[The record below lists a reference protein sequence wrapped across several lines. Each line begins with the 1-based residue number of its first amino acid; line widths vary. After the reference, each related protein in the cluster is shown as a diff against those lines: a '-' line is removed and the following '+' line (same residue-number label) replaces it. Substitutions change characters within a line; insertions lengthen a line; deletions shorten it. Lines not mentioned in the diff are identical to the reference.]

1 MQIEINGKT
10 REVSPELTIAAL
22 LEAEEL
28 NRAGVAV
35 AVNRE
40 VVRRADWE
48 NITFSEGDRVEII
61 HAVQGG

>member
-10 REVSPELTIAAL
+10 REVSEKLTVAAL
-22 LEAEEL
+22 LEAENL
-28 NRAGVAV
+28 RRAGVAV

-48 NITFSEGDRVEII
+48 RVTFSEGDRVEII
-61 HAVQGG
+61 HAAQGG